1 MAKQFF
7 IIVNEA
13 VRERAIKWLRDL
25 PIGMVAEFKEVSR
38 SLAQNAAMWPALN
51 DVSRQVEWAG
61 KKRTREQ
68 WKDIFTGSLFKGELV
83 PNIDSTGVIALGV
96 KTSTL
101 SKKDFCELLEYIYAF
116 GALRGVEFSRDKS
129 SVVVAYE
136 QMLKR
141 AA

>member
-101 SKKDFCELLEYIYAF
+101 SKNDFCELLEYIYAF

>member
-25 PIGMVAEFKEVSR
+25 PLGMVAEFKEVSR

-83 PNIDSTGVIALGV
+83 PNIDSMGVIALGV

>member
-83 PNIDSTGVIALGV
+83 PNIDSMGVIALGV

>member
-136 QMLKR
+136 QMLKS

>member
-1 MAKQFF
+1 M
-7 IIVNEA
+7 
-13 VRERAIKWLRDL
+13 
-25 PIGMVAEFKEVSR
+25 
-38 SLAQNAAMWPALN
+38 
-51 DVSRQVEWAG
+51 
-61 KKRTREQ
+61 
-68 WKDIFTGSLFKGELV
+68 